1 MAPIFLAYFG
11 TLESSDHNDT
21 DQFVVVFRCIS
32 ILWPIS
38 APKITPE
45 TLLDCFGAVVRLCMP
60 PDSSDAS
67 CGKLHAFHDSPA
79 LSVIVSSY
87 RTSLS
92 NSTTKKKVRAQG

>member
-21 DQFVVVFRCIS
+21 DQLVVVFRCIS

-92 NSTTKKKVRAQG
+92 NSTAKKKVRAQG